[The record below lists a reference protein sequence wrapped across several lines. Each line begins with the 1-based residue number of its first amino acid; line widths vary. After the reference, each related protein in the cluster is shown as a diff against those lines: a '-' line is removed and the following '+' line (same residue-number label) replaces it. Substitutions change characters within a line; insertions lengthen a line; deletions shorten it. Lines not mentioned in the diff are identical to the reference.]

1 MIVLVADTSVLVDLD
16 RAGLLEKAFDCGLTM
31 IVPDML
37 YDQELEPYN
46 GPYLRKLGLGVVG
59 LTPSEVQLAQEI
71 KRGKTGLSWP
81 DSFALSCAHR
91 AEHILVSGDRN
102 LRNEAMKRLGKVHG
116 LLWILDHMEAS
127 GFVDHDTLHVGLS
140 TIVAHPTCRLPRDEV
155 NARLVVWKG

>member
-31 IVPDML
+31 VVPDML
-37 YDQELEPYN
+37 YEQELAPYN

-59 LTPSEVQLAQEI
+59 LSPNEVQLAQAI

-91 AEHILVSGDRN
+91 AEHVLVSGDKN
-102 LRNEAMKRLGKVHG
+102 LRNEAMKRRGRVHG

-127 GFVDHDTLHVGLS
+127 GLVDNKTLFEGLS
-140 TIVAHPTCRLPRDEV
+140 AIVAHPTCRLPRDEISD
-155 NARLVVWKG
+155 RLAKWTR